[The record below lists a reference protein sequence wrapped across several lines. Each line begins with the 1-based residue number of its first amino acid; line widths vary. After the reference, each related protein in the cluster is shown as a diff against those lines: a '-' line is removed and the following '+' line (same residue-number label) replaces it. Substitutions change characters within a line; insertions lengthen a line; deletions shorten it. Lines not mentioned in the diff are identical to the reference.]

1 VAHCLTVCFRMA
13 GLKLP
18 VSCCCN
24 SSVHCSTGPQ
34 QNVDD
39 DYCVS
44 CVSGKG
50 SRRGVTGYS
59 YIRGSHFFLNK
70 GPAWSKFGPGCY
82 YTHNY
87 LIALCPGGLVP
98 EETFTHSH
106 SSWSSDMLYQLPPST
121 ATHSILLVKFTCLT
135 VLFHNLCPGPAAAT
149 TIAEILI

>member
-50 SRRGVTGYS
+50 SRRGGLQGIHILGAPT
-59 YIRGSHFFLNK
+59 FFLNR

-87 LIALCPGGLVP
+87 LIALCPGLPRWAGTRRNIHPLTLILVIRHALS
-98 EETFTHSH
+98 T
-106 SSWSSDMLYQLPPST
+106 SSIYCDP
-121 ATHSILLVKFTCLT
+121 
-135 VLFHNLCPGPAAAT
+135 
-149 TIAEILI
+149 